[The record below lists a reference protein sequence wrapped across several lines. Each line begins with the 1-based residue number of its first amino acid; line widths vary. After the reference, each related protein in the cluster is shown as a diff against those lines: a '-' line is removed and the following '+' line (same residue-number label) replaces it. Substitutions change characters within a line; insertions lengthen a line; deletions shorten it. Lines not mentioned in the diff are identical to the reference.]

1 MNQTRLA
8 LAIGE
13 VAMNPTGYRD
23 DFYDWMLANGHIYI
37 AFEREADQ
45 IRARGR
51 LHYSHRTIWEYLRH
65 ETALREI
72 DGEFKMNDNFTKYVA
87 MLYVRLHPE
96 AGQFFNFRSVS
107 VGDMA
112 RAS

>member
-8 LAIGE
+8 LALGE
-13 VAMNPTGYRD
+13 IAMNPAGYRD
-23 DFYDWMLANGHIYI
+23 DFYDWLNANGHIYI
-37 AFEREADQ
+37 AFEREADR

-51 LHYSHRTIWEYLRH
+51 DHYSHRTIWEYLRH
-65 ETALREI
+65 ETALREVS
-72 DGEFKMNDNFTKYVA
+72 GERKMNDHQTKSCA
-87 MLYVRLHPE
+87 LLYSRLHPE

-112 RAS
+112 RAA